1 MTHSD
6 TARGKIPVT
15 VLTGFLGAGKTT
27 LVNHILTAQH
37 GRRIAVIENEFG
49 DIPVDNALVI
59 SSDEEIF
66 EMANGCCLCCTA
78 RSDLI
83 DILRRL
89 RTRDRLDRV
98 LIETSGMA
106 DPNPIAQTFFVD
118 DEVAAHYAL
127 DAVVTL
133 VDARHAGVHLDA
145 YEAGLGHAGPAHQV
159 VDQIAFADR
168 IVVNKTDLVTPEE
181 TEALTGRL
189 RRINATAGISTSRHA
204 AVDLDTVLGV
214 AAFDL
219 ARASTA
225 DRRWLEEDSGH
236 WHDPDITSVSV
247 ELAGDLDR
255 TALEE
260 WLARLGVARG
270 PDLYRIKGI
279 LALAGEDRRCVLQG
293 LHRLHELSGGAP
305 WQRGEPRRSRL
316 VLIGRGLDRAE
327 LEAGLRACTAPATTG
342 TVAGRPA
349 ASAAPHGA

>member
-1 MTHSD
+1 M
-6 TARGKIPVT
+6 
-15 VLTGFLGAGKTT
+15 
-27 LVNHILTAQH
+27 
-37 GRRIAVIENEFG
+37 
-49 DIPVDNALVI
+49 
-59 SSDEEIF
+59 
-66 EMANGCCLCCTA
+66 
-78 RSDLI
+78 
-83 DILRRL
+83 
-89 RTRDRLDRV
+89 
-98 LIETSGMA
+98 
-106 DPNPIAQTFFVD
+106 
-118 DEVAAHYAL
+118 
-127 DAVVTL
+127 
-133 VDARHAGVHLDA
+133 
-145 YEAGLGHAGPAHQV
+145 
-159 VDQIAFADR
+159 
-168 IVVNKTDLVTPEE
+168 
-181 TEALTGRL
+181 

-260 WLARLGVARG
+260 WLARLGAARG

-293 LHRLHELSGGAP
+293 LHRLHELSEGAP

-327 LEAGLRACTAPATTG
+327 LEAGLRACTTPAPERWPAALPRQALPTALDVPGGPASRCPPAGLPVRRTAPCSAG
-342 TVAGRPA
+342 VLLRGVGPPGDVRVGRRHRVGGGSRCRARRGWLRSRRHRVGFRTRWLRRHRIGLGAGRRSRRGTGLRAGRTRAGAGVGRCGFPVGRSALRVLLVGHGLSAVLRAVSDGSAGHVCAGRAGLRYHPA
-349 ASAAPHGA
+349 